1 MAFQILSIASQALA
15 AQEVALEVTGNNMA
29 NATTPGYA
37 VESVDLTENAPA
49 AEGNMPS
56 TLVGN
61 GVSVT
66 AVTRATN
73 AFLSASVN
81 NQTSAVA
88 YATALAQGLS
98 EVQNIFEEPQSGGL
112 AEMMNQFSQSWLNLS
127 ENPESLSARQ
137 SVIQD
142 GQTLAST
149 LNNMA
154 ASLTTEEENVNQNI
168 VSQVQQINQYAA
180 QIAQL
185 NQEIANV
192 SSSGQP
198 PNELLD
204 QRDQLLTQLS
214 QLTNIQYS
222 QGPANS
228 LDVYIGAHPLVTGTE
243 TYQIVLNQVGVPNSS
258 TGTDTFTA
266 EQPVWADN
274 GAPVQVQSGSLA
286 GNIALLYQQ
295 TVSGSTAGPITPGYL
310 TSYGQSLDALTN
322 ALVTAVNSYQES
334 GYNLQGASASSTP
347 FFTPSGTTAGSI
359 SVNSSLTPDALAAA
373 SSANNPGDGSNA
385 ATIYNVLTN
394 QQMTIGASTATLS
407 AYYQALV
414 GQVGLDGQNAN
425 NLESDGQST
434 LTSLTND
441 LQSATGVDLNQQA
454 VNMIQ
459 EEQSYEAAAKLISTQ
474 QTVVQSLLAAVS

>member
-15 AQEVALEVTGNNMA
+15 AQELALEVTGNNMA

-49 AEGNMPS
+49 AEANMPS

-61 GVSVT
+61 GVTVT
-66 AVTRATN
+66 AITRATN
-73 AFLSASVN
+73 AFLSAAVN

-98 EVQNIFEEPQSGGL
+98 QVQNIFEEPQSGGL
-112 AEMMNQFSQSWLNLS
+112 AEMMNQFNQSWLTLS
-127 ENPESLSARQ
+127 ENPESLSARE

-149 LNNMA
+149 LNGMA
-154 ASLTTEEENVNQNI
+154 SQLTTEEGNVNQNI
-168 VSQVQQINQYAA
+168 VSQVQQVNQYAQ

-192 SSSGQP
+192 AGSGQP
-198 PNELLD
+198 PNDLLD

-214 QLTNIQYS
+214 KLTNIQYS
-222 QGPANS
+222 NGPADS
-228 LDVYIGAHPLVTGTE
+228 LDVYIGAHPLVTGVQ
-243 TYQIVLNQVGVPNSS
+243 TYQIVLKRVGVPNSS

-274 GAPVQVQSGSLA
+274 GAPVQLQSGSLA

-295 TVSGSTAGPITPGYL
+295 TISGSTAGPITAGYL
-310 TSYGQSLDALTN
+310 TGYGQSLDALTN
-322 ALVTAVNSYQES
+322 AIVSLVNSYQES
-334 GYNLQGASASSTP
+334 GYNLSGASASSTP

-359 SVNSSLTPDALAAA
+359 SVNPSLTPDGLGAAA
-373 SSANNPGDGSNA
+373 TANNPGDGTNA
-385 ATIYNVLTN
+385 QSLYNALTSG
-394 QQMTIGASTATLS
+394 QMTIGTSTTTLS
-407 AYYQALV
+407 GYYQALV
-414 GQVGLDGQNAN
+414 GLVGLDGQNAN

-454 VNMIQ
+454 VDMIQ
-459 EEQSYEAAAKLISTQ
+459 QEQSYEAAAKLIGTQ
-474 QTVVQSLLAAVS
+474 QAVMQSLLAAVS